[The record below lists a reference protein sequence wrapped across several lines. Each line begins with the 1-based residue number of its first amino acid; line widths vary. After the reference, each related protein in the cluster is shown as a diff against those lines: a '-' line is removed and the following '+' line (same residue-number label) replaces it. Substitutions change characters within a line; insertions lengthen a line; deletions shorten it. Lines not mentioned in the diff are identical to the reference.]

1 MEWLTDYLTKWIEKL
16 AIWLDKQEESKDEKT
31 NKS

>member
-16 AIWLDKQEESKDEKT
+16 AIWLDKQEESKDEK
-31 NKS
+31 NN

>member
-16 AIWLDKQEESKDEKT
+16 AVWLNQEESEDEK
-31 NKS
+31 NN

>member
-16 AIWLDKQEESKDEKT
+16 AIWLDKQEESEDEK
-31 NKS
+31 NN

>member
-16 AIWLDKQEESKDEKT
+16 AVWLNKEEEEQ
-31 NKS
+31 

>member
-16 AIWLDKQEESKDEKT
+16 AVWLNKEESEDEKT
-31 NKS
+31 NKR

>member
-1 MEWLTDYLTKWIEKL
+1 MEWLTDCLTKWIEKL
-16 AIWLDKQEESKDEKT
+16 AVWLNQEESEDEKT

>member
-16 AIWLDKQEESKDEKT
+16 AVWLNKEESEDEKT

>member
-31 NKS
+31 NKN